1 MKKIVSLGLV
11 CALAVSQLSCN
22 CAFADE
28 TMAASKISTTNNDN
42 SKNKVDEETLIK
54 LKEDLEALT
63 EKLKK
68 TDSKKRKA
76 LEEKF
81 KKVNEEKL
89 NNLLKQLAKEK
100 TETKQLRSDLSSLK
114 LKLRTCFWGSLLA
127 GIWSAS
133 AAVAA
138 FFFPPTSFNL
148 FGFLRDITR
157 LAVVIAELCI

>member
-28 TMAASKISTTNNDN
+28 NVAASKISTTNNDN
-42 SKNKVDEETLIK
+42 SKNKVDEETLNK
-54 LKEDLEALT
+54 LAK
-63 EKLKK
+63 KLKK
-68 TDSKKRKA
+68 ANKEELKA

-81 KKVNEEKL
+81 KKVNKEEL